1 MTNQMQITVFQGTV
15 GDRNDLARPGA
26 MAIGKLIA
34 ERLGLT
40 PEIIGAPSAVIGGGW
55 REALEAAKPSLIALS
70 DRLNHLFA
78 ENIKPFTASSRCA
91 ASLATL
97 PVVARY
103 YPDAC
108 IVWFDAHA
116 DLNTP
121 ATSVT
126 GYLGGFSIAGPAGL
140 WDSGLGSGVDLSAV
154 ILAGARDID
163 PPEQKLIDDGKL
175 QWVPG
180 GGGLAEGLRR
190 AINGR
195 AVYVHLDCDVL
206 EPGIVPTEYGVP
218 GGLSLDDLYHACQV
232 IAENGIIGLEIAEF
246 QISQIEN
253 GTPATPDALL
263 DALGPLING
272 LNSQI
277 TR

>member
-1 MTNQMQITVFQGTV
+1 MSNQTQITVFQGIV

-26 MAIGKLIA
+26 MAIGKLLA
-34 ERLGLT
+34 QRFGLT
-40 PEIIGAPSAVIGGGW
+40 PEIIGASAAVIGGGW
-55 REALEAAKPSLIALS
+55 REALDAAKPSLNALS
-70 DRLNHLFA
+70 GRLDHLFA

-103 YPDAC
+103 HPEAC

-121 ATSVT
+121 ATSAT
-126 GYLGGFSIAGPAGL
+126 GYLGGFSIAGPVGL

-154 ILAGARDID
+154 ILVGARDID

-175 QWVPG
+175 QWVAAG
-180 GGGLAEGLRR
+180 DGLVEGLKR

-206 EPGIVPTEYGVP
+206 APDIVPTEYRVP

-232 IAENGIIGLEIAEF
+232 IAENAVIGVEIAEF

-253 GTPATPDALL
+253 GSPVSPASLL
-263 DALGPLING
+263 DALSPLING
-272 LNSQI
+272 LNS
-277 TR
+277 